1 MKPAPFTLHR
11 PTDVDTAVRLLAEL
25 HEGGATVKVLAGGQS
40 LVPMLSMR
48 LVSPAHVID
57 IGALPGLDDIAVTPQ
72 RVTVGALVRHRALE
86 RHEAASTL
94 LPVLR
99 EAVRQVAHPT
109 IRNRGTVVGSLCHAD
124 PSAELPA
131 ALALVGGSV
140 TARSVRGDRTVAAT
154 EFFAA
159 PLETTL
165 AEDELAVSANFPALP
180 PGTGTSVVEIA
191 RRHGDYAV
199 CGVLAAV
206 TLDAEGR
213 VAAARATYVSA
224 GDDRDPV
231 DLTIPVAGAFPADAD
246 WAAAGG
252 LARTRVATEA
262 DLHATAA
269 YRSRLVA
276 VLTERAL
283 RQAADRA
290 TPRREAA

>member
-11 PTDVDTAVRLLAEL
+11 PTDVDAAVRLLAEL
-25 HEGGATVKVLAGGQS
+25 HARGESAKVLAGGQS

-48 LVSPAHVID
+48 LVSPAHVVD
-57 IGALPGLDDIAVTPQ
+57 IGALPGLDDITVTPEQ
-72 RVTVGALVRHRALE
+72 VMVGALVRHRALE
-86 RHEAASTL
+86 RHEGASPV
-94 LPVLR
+94 LPVLG
-99 EAVRQVAHPT
+99 EALRQVAHPT

-131 ALALVGGSV
+131 ALALVGGLV
-140 TARSVRGDRTVAAT
+140 RTVAAAQL
-154 EFFAA
+154 FAA

-165 AEDELAVSANFPALP
+165 AEDELVVSASFPSLP
-180 PGTGTSVVEIA
+180 AGTGTSVVEVA

-206 TLDAEGR
+206 TLDEAGR

-224 GDDRDPV
+224 GDDREPV
-231 DLTIPVAGAFPADAD
+231 DLTGPVAGAFPTDAD
-246 WAAAGG
+246 WSAAGE
-252 LARTRVATEA
+252 LARSRVVTEA
-262 DLHATAA
+262 DLHATAE

-283 RQAADRA
+283 RQAAGRA
-290 TPRREAA
+290 APRREAA

>member
-11 PTDVDTAVRLLAEL
+11 PTDVDAAVRLLAEL
-25 HEGGATVKVLAGGQS
+25 HERGETAKVLAGGQS

-48 LVSPAHVID
+48 LVSPAHVVD
-57 IGALPGLDDIAVTPQ
+57 IGALPGLDDITVTPEQ
-72 RVTVGALVRHRALE
+72 VMVGALVRHRALE
-86 RHEAASTL
+86 RHEGAGAV

-99 EAVRQVAHPT
+99 EALRQVAHPT

-140 TARSVRGDRTVAAT
+140 TARSVRGERTISAAQL
-154 EFFAA
+154 FAA

-165 AEDELAVSANFPALP
+165 AEDELAVSASFPSLP
-180 PGTGTSVVEIA
+180 AGTGTSVVEVA

-206 TLDAEGR
+206 TLDEAGR
-213 VAAARATYVSA
+213 VAAAKATYVSA
-224 GDDRDPV
+224 GDDREPV
-231 DLTIPVAGAFPADAD
+231 DLAEPVAGALPTDAD
-246 WAAAGG
+246 WAAAGE

-262 DLHATAA
+262 DLHATAE

-283 RQAADRA
+283 RQAAGRA
-290 TPRREAA
+290 APRREAA